1 MPKKTKTQF
10 LFLFLRS
17 EREKALSEELESV
30 ASRTGHGTFKKVT
43 CYLWAPVYSSIKW
56 GDMT

>member
-30 ASRTGHGTFKKVT
+30 ASRTGHGTLRKLLAISGPQFIH
-43 CYLWAPVYSSIKW
+43 L
-56 GDMT
+56 